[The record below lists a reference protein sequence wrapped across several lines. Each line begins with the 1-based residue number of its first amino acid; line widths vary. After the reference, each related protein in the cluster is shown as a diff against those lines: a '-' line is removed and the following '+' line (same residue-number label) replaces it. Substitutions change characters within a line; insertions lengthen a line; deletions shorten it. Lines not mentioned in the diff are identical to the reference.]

1 MGTTSVENICK
12 INSPYIHL
20 EIWKDNFSIKTKM
33 LTYARI
39 LLLSTGLKQGLLPA
53 RVKQPL
59 DTDLI
64 AYLEYVFVTL
74 VGENKFIMREPE
86 REKHFIHTLA
96 LLAQESTS
104 SLMGYG
110 TTKKTIGKT
119 TVSGS
124 LSLPV
129 FSRVIFTRYHRTVG

>member
-20 EIWKDNFSIKTKM
+20 EIWKDNFSIKAKM
-33 LTYARI
+33 LTYAHI

-59 DTDLI
+59 VTDLI

-104 SLMGYG
+104 SL
-110 TTKKTIGKT
+110 TKTIGKT